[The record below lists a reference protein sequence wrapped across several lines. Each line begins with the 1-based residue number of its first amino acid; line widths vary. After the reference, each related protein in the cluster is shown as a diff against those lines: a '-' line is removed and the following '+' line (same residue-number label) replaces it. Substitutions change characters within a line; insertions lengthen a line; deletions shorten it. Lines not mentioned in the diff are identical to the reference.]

1 MPPYSLNL
9 TSSTKSEMEEI
20 RKALLQGQNIKLNRK
35 EYQFVIELEKKRLF
49 YELVAYT
56 ILSFLVGVFLFFS
69 LFFEIKYYSWLF
81 SILQT
86 LFQLILKNDNELWY
100 L

>member
-1 MPPYSLNL
+1 
-9 TSSTKSEMEEI
+9 MEEI

-56 ILSFLVGVFLFFS
+56 ILSFLVG
-69 LFFEIKYYSWLF
+69 
-81 SILQT
+81 
-86 LFQLILKNDNELWY
+86 N
-100 L
+100 

>member
-1 MPPYSLNL
+1 
-9 TSSTKSEMEEI
+9 MEEI

-86 LFQLILKNDNELWY
+86 LFQLILKNDNELRH